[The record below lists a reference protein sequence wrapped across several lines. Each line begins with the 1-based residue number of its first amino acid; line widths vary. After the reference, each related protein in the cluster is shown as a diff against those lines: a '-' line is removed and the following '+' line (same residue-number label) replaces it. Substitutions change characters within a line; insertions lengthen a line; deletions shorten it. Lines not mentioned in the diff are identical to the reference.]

1 MIISKFAIN
10 FLRCYK
16 INYVNYLSKSKL
28 MKNYKKIRIGFIGAG
43 ALGGSIAIALDSL
56 GYNIYKIYSR
66 SATSSEHLVSKLT
79 NSTIANNYQEMS
91 DECDA
96 IFITTPDKSIK
107 EISELLVWR
116 ENQIVIHCSG
126 VTDLSVFAK
135 PQQEGAFAGSMHPL
149 YPFSDM
155 DLGSKNLKDVTFG
168 IDGDS
173 KSLEFINVILS
184 DLDCKPIKV
193 NSDFRALYHLSGV
206 MAGNLLLGLGSAIS
220 DIWEKIGLD
229 KSTGSEALIPMM
241 INSCENIL
249 KLGIPDSMAGPFV
262 RGDVKT
268 IKMHLEALKSSHPDI
283 LPLYIELARTSMRYS
298 IAKVGEEQ
306 SQSKQIFDLLN
317 NYS

>member
-1 MIISKFAIN
+1 
-10 FLRCYK
+10 
-16 INYVNYLSKSKL
+16 
-28 MKNYKKIRIGFIGAG
+28 
-43 ALGGSIAIALDSL
+43 
-56 GYNIYKIYSR
+56 
-66 SATSSEHLVSKLT
+66 
-79 NSTIANNYQEMS
+79 
-91 DECDA
+91 
-96 IFITTPDKSIK
+96 
-107 EISELLVWR
+107 
-116 ENQIVIHCSG
+116 
-126 VTDLSVFAK
+126 
-135 PQQEGAFAGSMHPL
+135 MHPL

-283 LPLYIELARTSMRYS
+283 LPLYIEPYFPAV
-298 IAKVGEEQ
+298 AFV
-306 SQSKQIFDLLN
+306 
-317 NYS
+317 